1 MGAAEILLN
10 VIFYVLAASAVA
22 GAVAVATS
30 RNIVRSAF
38 SLLVV
43 LFSVAALFA
52 VMKADFLAAA
62 QVLIYV
68 GGILVLII
76 FAVMLTH
83 RITDVKLSNDS
94 TPGPAAFCAC
104 LCLLFSLV
112 VVILFTAKWRRD
124 SDVATLNNKVFEI
137 ALRQYQADGSTGL
150 AFGGNSFED
159 SVVVAAETLVV
170 PDSSRRV
177 EQVVILVGTP
187 KPKEQIS
194 KEEKEAREAK
204 EKAESGEK
212 VKAPEE
218 VDPFAKANNL
228 VQARF
233 FPYAGR
239 SASYRHTFEKLP
251 EGDYHWSVKLLGKE
265 TDPKGVASDHEW
277 TFPAAQ
283 SDFNV
288 RRGVTEPIAMA
299 LAGPYLFAFEV
310 VSVLLLAALVGAA
323 FLARKEVR
331 EI

>member
-1 MGAAEILLN
+1 MPSSEILLN
-10 VIFYVLAASAVA
+10 VVFYVLAAGAVG

-38 SLLVV
+38 ALLAV
-43 LFSVAALFA
+43 LFSVAALYA
-52 VMKADFLAAA
+52 VMKADFIAAA

-124 SDVATLNNKVFEI
+124 SEVATLKNKDFEV
-137 ALRQYQADGSTGL
+137 AARQYQADGATGVS
-150 AFGGNSFED
+150 FGGTAIEQ
-159 SVVVAAETLVV
+159 SVVLAVDFVLV
-170 PDSSRRV
+170 PDASRSV
-177 EQVVILVGTP
+177 DQVVFTVSPAAPPEDGE
-187 KPKEQIS
+187 KD
-194 KEEKEAREAK
+194 EKEKGKAAPAARVADQTK
-204 EKAESGEK
+204 
-212 VKAPEE
+212 
-218 VDPFAKANNL
+218 FL
-228 VQARF
+228 
-233 FPYAGR
+233 PYAGR
-239 SASYRHTFEKLP
+239 TQSHRVTFDQLP
-251 EGDYHWSVKLLGKE
+251 EGDYRWTVKLVGRDK
-265 TDPKGVASDHEW
+265 DAKGGSQEVEW
-277 TFPAAQ
+277 TFPAANTE
-283 SDFNV
+283 FKV
-288 RRGVTEPIAMA
+288 RRGVTEPIARA

-331 EI
+331 ES

>member
-1 MGAAEILLN
+1 MPASEILLN
-10 VIFYVLAASAVA
+10 VVFYALAAGAVG

-38 SLLVV
+38 ALLAV
-43 LFSVAALFA
+43 LFSVAALYA
-52 VMKADFLAAA
+52 VMKADFIAAA

-124 SDVATLNNKVFEI
+124 SEVATLNNKVFEV
-137 ALRQYQADGSTGL
+137 AARQYQADGATGVP
-150 AFGGNSFED
+150 FGGTAIEE
-159 SVVVAAETLVV
+159 SVVLAADLILV
-170 PDSSRRV
+170 PDASRSV
-177 EQVVILVGTP
+177 DQVVFTVSP
-187 KPKEQIS
+187 AAQP
-194 KEEKEAREAK
+194 EAEA
-204 EKAESGEK
+204 
-212 VKAPEE
+212 KAPEKDE
-218 VDPFAKANNL
+218 KDPEKGAISDAGKGPARSPDL
-228 VQARF
+228 VKF
-233 FPYAGR
+233 LPYAGR
-239 SASYRHTFEKLP
+239 TQTYRVPFTVP
-251 EGDYHWSVKLLGKE
+251 EGDYHWTVKLVGREK
-265 TDPKGVASDHEW
+265 DAKGEFRDAEW
-277 TFPAAQ
+277 TFPAANTE
-283 SDFNV
+283 FKV
-288 RRGVTEPIAMA
+288 RKGVTEPIARA

-331 EI
+331 ES